1 MNANLLAKYLYKAG
15 DTVKQGRAGS
25 ARHPNQLHTHTHM
38 YDSVRATQFTTELFI
53 LNPQEPE
60 MQEPLQFK
68 LLEARISA
76 AKEAVSRATV
86 EI

>member
-25 ARHPNQLHTHTHM
+25 ARHPNSTHTHM